1 MILFFQWLKVRRRYK
16 NVANLDE
23 LTIVLFFGIGN
34 LLHYSCLENPKDRG
48 AGGGLQSMRSQRV
61 NMTEAT

>member
-1 MILFFQWLKVRRRYK
+1 M
-16 NVANLDE
+16 ANLDE
-23 LTIVLFFGIGN
+23 LTIVLFIGN
-34 LLHYSCLENPKDRG
+34 GNSLHYSCLENPKDRG